1 MSIQVLKSG
10 RRRQE
15 ELVSRYMQ
23 EIRDIA
29 KGGFNRR
36 ELLKMGL
43 VMGGA
48 GLIELAGMRGFKPY
62 WAHADNAIPFISP
75 PNTPFVDPLPIPPT
89 MRPVTLNPAPT
100 KARNP
105 NPAAGPGPV
114 NGVPDVRGFTEGR
127 VEPHQ
132 RWTQFGG
139 ASETAPGFNGTMLE
153 SVEQAVRFNF
163 YPTRDGVPPSTIWT
177 FVERSTGAVGPL
189 RIKAQYGQPI
199 LHRIHNALPDDNGG
213 FGRNQTTTHLH
224 NGHNASESDGGP
236 LRGYDQGFFY
246 DYHYPNVRAGFSSNV
261 PTSTLNGR
269 TVPGD
274 VRETMSFLWYHDH
287 EVDFTAQNT
296 YKMLASF
303 YTLFSND
310 ILLDT
315 DDETTGLRLPS
326 GEFDIPMLFM
336 DKVFD
341 PATGQLF
348 FDLFN
353 LDGILGDKMTV
364 NAKIQPYLNV
374 KRRKYRFRF
383 LVGGP
388 SRFLELSLSNG
399 QPFYRLSTDGNLLPR
414 TLVENSIRIAVAERV
429 DVIVDF
435 SQAKPGTRIYLQNR
449 LEQTN
454 GRGPTGKLIAP
465 DDIVEFRVVD
475 DPVDDHSHIPITL
488 LELPSTNVQ
497 IAQQRNWSFDRQ
509 GGAWAVNGKFFDQT
523 ISAFPRQNTAEM
535 WNFKSGKGWAHPVHP
550 HLEEHRILSRDNQ
563 PPPDFEVA
571 RKDMSVIGE
580 NVIGTRGTGEIRIF
594 MQFRDWLGDYP
605 MHCHNTVHEDHAMM
619 ILFKVVP

>member
-15 ELVSRYMQ
+15 ELVGRYMQ

-43 VMGGA
+43 VLGGA
-48 GLIELAGMRGFKPY
+48 GLIELAGMRGFEPY

-199 LHRIHNALPDDNGG
+199 LHRIHNAH
-213 FGRNQTTTHLH
+213 T
-224 NGHNASESDGGP
+224 ASESDGGP
-236 LRGYDQGFFY
+236 LRGFDKNHFY
-246 DYHYPNVRAGFSSNV
+246 DYHYANVRAGFSLTN
-261 PTSTLNGR
+261 PTSSLNGR

-341 PATGQLF
+341 PVTGQLF

-364 NAKIQPYLNV
+364 NGKIQPFLEV

-388 SRFLELSLSNG
+388 SRFIELFLSNG
-399 QPFYRLSTDGNLLPR
+399 QPFYRLSTHGNLLPH
-414 TLVENSIRIAVAERV
+414 TLVENSIRIAVGERV

-435 SQAKPGTRIYLQNR
+435 SDARAGDRNYLQNR
-449 LEQTN
+449 LEQVN
-454 GRGPTGKLIAP
+454 GRGPTGKIIAP
-465 DDIVEFRVVD
+465 DNVVEFRVVGD
-475 DPVDDHSHIPITL
+475 QVNDPSQIPTTI
-488 LELPSTNVQ
+488 LELPSTNVR

-523 ISAFPRQNTAEM
+523 ISAFVKQNTAEM
-535 WNFKSGKGWAHPVHP
+535 WNFTSGKGWAHPVHP

-580 NVIGTRGTGEIRIF
+580 NVIGTRRTGGIRMF

-619 ILFKVVP
+619 ILFKLVE

>member
-1 MSIQVLKSG
+1 MSIEILKSD
-10 RRRQE
+10 RRRREQ
-15 ELVSRYMQ
+15 LVARYMQ

-43 VMGGA
+43 VIGGA
-48 GLIELAGMRGFKPY
+48 GLIEAAGMPNFKRY

-75 PNTPFVDPLPIPPT
+75 PNTPFQDPLPIPPV
-89 MRPVTLNPAPT
+89 MKPVQLNPAPT
-100 KARNP
+100 KGP
-105 NPAAGPGPV
+105 NPKPAAATPPV
-114 NGVPDVRGFTEGR
+114 AGVVDVKGYTEAR
-127 VEPHQ
+127 TEPHQ
-132 RWTQFGG
+132 RWTEFGG
-139 ASETAPGFNGTMLE
+139 ASDTAAGFNGLMYE
-153 SVEQAVRFNF
+153 SIEEAVRFNF
-163 YPTRDGVPPSTIWT
+163 YPAVDRVPPSTIWT

-189 RIKAQYGQPI
+189 RIKAQYGTPVV
-199 LHRIHNALPDDNGG
+199 HRIHNALPDDNGG
-213 FGRNQTTTHLH
+213 FGKNETTTHLH
-224 NGHNASESDGGP
+224 NGHTASESDGGP
-236 LRGYDQGFFY
+236 LRGYGKGHFY
-246 DYHYPNVRAGFSSNV
+246 DYHYANVRAGFSSNV

-269 TVPGD
+269 TVRGD
-274 VRETMSFLWYHDH
+274 VHETMSFLWYHDH

-326 GEFDIPMLFM
+326 GKFDIPMLFM

-341 PATGQLF
+341 PVTGQLF

-364 NAKIQPYLNV
+364 NGKIQPFLEV
-374 KRRKYRFRF
+374 ERRKYRFRF

-388 SRFLELSLSNG
+388 SRFIELSLSNG
-399 QPFYRLSTDGNLLPR
+399 QPFYRLTSDGNLLPR
-414 TLVENSIRIAVAERV
+414 TLVEKSIRIAVAERV

-435 SQAKPGTRIYLQNR
+435 TNARAGDRIYLQNR
-449 LEQTN
+449 LEQVN

-465 DDIVEFRVVD
+465 DNVVEFRVVGGPVA
-475 DPVDDHSHIPITL
+475 DPSQIPTTI
-488 LELPSTNVQ
+488 LELPSTNVR

-523 ISAFPRQNTAEM
+523 ISAFVKQNTAEL

-550 HLEEHRILSRDNQ
+550 HLEEHQILSRDKQ

-580 NVIGTRGTGEIRIF
+580 NVIGTRGTGEMQIF

-619 ILFKVVP
+619 ILFKLVE